1 MNAILG
7 KKQDKEEIEKQREQL
22 SAVLREDK
30 NELSFKKALVIST
43 IAHPLVAILSWLL
56 IRLLIF
62 ILAFLGITLPLFMK
76 PKPKLKNIEFVIINK
91 PEKPP
96 INKHTKLRSDRNS
109 RAGGK
114 HDPKRKEADPE
125 PVTSTAK
132 PQKPTPP
139 PKKAATK
146 IQQKTQT
153 HKPAPKAPRVPPRPI
168 PRRQISIPKV
178 TAPNPFSVPVPIT
191 KRPPRQRMPIGGPV
205 TSGPIGTSAPSAEPA
220 PIMAAGNPGQNTLRR
235 SPVYSIGGGN
245 AGNPS
250 LGNPNGSPGIDAL
263 KEPDFGPYMREL
275 QRRIKRRWNPP
286 RGNRSKRVVLMFKVS
301 KDGRLLSLSVHTSS
315 EKPESD
321 EAAINAV
328 KAAAPFRPLPP
339 EYRGNDIDIQFTF
352 DYNVFGIGG
361 KQF

>member
-1 MNAILG
+1 MNGILG
-7 KKQDKEEIEKQREQL
+7 KKLGKEEREKQREQL

-30 NELSFKKALVIST
+30 KELSLKKALVIST
-43 IAHPLVAILSWLL
+43 IAHPLVVVLSWLL

-76 PKPKLKNIEFVIINK
+76 PKPKLKDIEFVIVNK

-96 INKHTKLRSDRNS
+96 INKKTKLRSDRNS

-114 HDPKRKEADPE
+114 HDPKRKESDPDSA
-125 PVTSTAK
+125 TNMAK
-132 PQKPTPP
+132 PQKRTPP

-146 IQQKTQT
+146 VQKKIQS

-168 PRRQISIPKV
+168 PRRHVSTPKI
-178 TAPNPFSVPVPIT
+178 TAPNPFSVPIP
-191 KRPPRQRMPIGGPV
+191 KRPPRPQFPIGGPV
-205 TSGPIGTSAPSAEPA
+205 TSGPIGTAAPSAEPV
-220 PIMAAGNPGQNTLRR
+220 PIMTAGNPGQNTLRR
-235 SPVYSIGGGN
+235 SPAYSIGGGN

-250 LGNPNGSPGIDAL
+250 LGNPNGNPGIDAI

-301 KDGRLLSLSVHTSS
+301 KDGRLLSLSIHTSS
-315 EKPESD
+315 GNPGSD
-321 EAAINAV
+321 RSAINAV
-328 KAAAPFRPLPP
+328 KSAAPFRPLPP

-352 DYNVFGIGG
+352 DYNVFGISGR
-361 KQF
+361 QF